1 MGQRPQSRARVS
13 CCCSSLCPRNAKIR
27 GQRHAH
33 VHSRQPASL
42 RTVGDLRPNSIL
54 YSSCLRSQRRS
65 ARFLR
70 ARPCWPPAFTG
81 FNLFGCSDVNVI
93 AGEVNAAFAAS
104 QVVELMCHVGLRGQN
119 GTGFGPDDV
128 CISCC
133 RRFTACSLGVVL
145 PMSISRLFRTLSMLL
160 LIEKMK

>member
-1 MGQRPQSRARVS
+1 MQKFGVKGTRMCIQDSLQASELSGISDQTPFHIQVASEARDAQRDFSEHGLV
-13 CCCSSLCPRNAKIR
+13 
-27 GQRHAH
+27 
-33 VHSRQPASL
+33 
-42 RTVGDLRPNSIL
+42 
-54 YSSCLRSQRRS
+54 
-65 ARFLR
+65 
-70 ARPCWPPAFTG
+70 WPPAFTG